1 MTSPFWQVV
10 GIASVAGFGV
20 AIVLSFVA
28 RRLFV
33 SKREKEVH
41 LGTQIISAVGG
52 ARNAR
57 SASEENAKRGIQ
69 ISY

>member
-10 GIASVAGFGV
+10 ATTSAAGFGV
-20 AIVLSFVA
+20 AVVLSFVA

-33 SKREKEVH
+33 SKREKEAR
-41 LGTQIISAVGG
+41 LGEQIIGSLGG

-57 SASEENAKRGIQ
+57 SASEQLEKRRAEW
-69 ISY
+69 